1 MLIDSH
7 AHLDMYTAG
16 SERDGVIDRARKA
29 GLEAVVTVGIDL
41 DSSAE
46 SVRIAEAHDD
56 VFTVIGVHPHDAK
69 KVNDNILDGIKNLAK
84 SNKVVGIG
92 ETGLDFYRNL
102 SPQATQMQ
110 VFSDFL
116 HISGEL
122 NLPVVIHDRDA
133 HEAVL
138 DYLTAYKDS
147 YTPGIIHCFSGDWEY
162 AKVCMDLG
170 FYISIAGPVTFP
182 KAKGLHGVVKKLPA
196 DRILLETDCPF
207 LAPAPYRG
215 KRNEPAY
222 IVHTAQ
228 AVAELR
234 GEDVEKVHTDT
245 TRNVRDILGLE
256 TVSADTVE
264 GVS

>member
-7 AHLDMYTAG
+7 AHLDMYKTG
-16 SERDGVIDRARKA
+16 GERSGVIERAREA
-29 GLEAVVTVGIDL
+29 GLSGIVTVGIDL
-41 DSSAE
+41 KSSTE

-56 VFTVIGVHPHDAK
+56 VFTIIGVHPHDAK
-69 KVNDNILDGIKNLAK
+69 KVNDTILDGIRALAK
-84 SNKVVGIG
+84 SEKVVGIG

-102 SPQATQMQ
+102 SPKATQMKI
-110 VFSDFL
+110 FSDFL
-116 HISGEL
+116 HLSGEL

-133 HEAVL
+133 HDAVL
-138 DYLTAYKDS
+138 DYLTAYRDA

-182 KAKGLHGVVKKLPA
+182 KAKGLHEVVKKLPA

-215 KRNEPAY
+215 KQNEPAY

-234 GEDVEKVHTDT
+234 GEDIEKVHEST
-245 TRNVRDILGLE
+245 TRNVQDILRL
-256 TVSADTVE
+256 TDT
-264 GVS
+264 GSRTP